1 MRMAEKKEAPE
12 YISICPLL
20 SLLFA
25 QFGDAGVHLLKAKKE
40 ILLAMKSVLEAQ
52 IARTEGMV
60 SRAEAKKEPPK
71 KVEVK

>member
-1 MRMAEKKEAPE
+1 MKMAEKKETGE
-12 YISICPLL
+12 YIAFCPLL
-20 SLLFA
+20 SLFFA
-25 QFGDAGVHLLKAKKE
+25 QFGDAGAHFLKAKKE

-60 SRAEAKKEPPK
+60 SRFEAKKEPPK